1 MSKPQTNK
9 CMDKDCRIAVAPF
22 SSEERA
28 HIFAAVRRMRVTRP
42 MFYKTAILEKA
53 TSVLEGKDE
62 IADN

>member
-1 MSKPQTNK
+1 
-9 CMDKDCRIAVAPF
+9 MDKDCRIAVAPF